1 MPRSSFDRH
10 DTARRRR
17 RRVTAVLVAALTAA
31 GLTVGP
37 AAPAQAVACGG
48 SAQNGL
54 TISAGHDAVFYTDLG
69 AGFDAAYLG
78 YRIANSGSARTNLW
92 VAVGGFTGGSVALA
106 DTAAARRQIASLAGG
121 ASASSFFLT
130 KASAVTAAAQTHTV
144 TVYDRRPD
152 LTGATTLASCDFTFT
167 SVASTIGANANKVTA
182 IGSAPSSPS
191 IGETVTVTV
200 DGQTGTTSGA
210 VWVSPAAQSS
220 WPARSLRLEATT
232 LAVDTDGN
240 GTADQTYT
248 DQLFIPANIASLYTS
263 QTTYRATYVFRVTGA
278 TSTNPTIKPVA
289 QISSGGQFKHTGSYP
304 TLPAIASSG
313 ATASIALAKTLPV
326 GVAGLPTTTSPNGVG
341 GATTYAEVPYRI
353 TGSVSGGGTAVVD
366 EYVDVPATGMIF
378 KAGSA
383 TLTDAAGNA
392 SAVTGD
398 PSGSTADTGARAG
411 ALHFTGP
418 FSATSGTAARIDYTM
433 YVPLTAGSYA
443 NQAFATINGT
453 TIGASASSVPTV
465 TVTANGSTLT
475 GSSTGTSGSGTAAQT
490 ITFAAPSDVALATG
504 SRTVTATSTSGLTVA
519 FTGSTPSVCTVSGST
534 VTLVSAGTCTLSATQ
549 AGDATWAAAAS
560 VTRSFQISALSPQ
573 TVTFA
578 QPADVTLAD
587 GNTTLTATASSGL
600 AVSFGSATPGVCTVS
615 GTTLTLVSAGTC
627 TVTAD
632 QAGGSGY
639 SPAATVTR
647 SLQVTVLP
655 AQTITFAAP
664 VDTVLLPSTRTV
676 SAASSSGLTVTVTSS
691 TTGVC
696 TVSGT
701 TLTLVATGTCTLA
714 ADQAGNGSYAAASTV
729 TRSFTVD
736 RAPQTITFG
745 QPADVPVLPSP
756 ITAAASADSG
766 LAVAFTSSTTGVCT
780 VSGTTV
786 TLVAVGTCTMS
797 ADQPG
802 TSVYAA
808 ATTATR
814 SFAVTT
820 VPQTIS
826 FADPGTVGLAAGTVP
841 LSATAVSGLTV
852 SFTGST
858 PAVCTVA
865 GTTVTLVSDGTCTMT
880 ADQLG
885 DSTYA
890 AAAPVTRSFTV
901 TPVPSLPA
909 SPAPTPTPTPAP
921 TLSPT
926 PSAPP
931 VVTTGGGQQSATV
944 TVPTGGSVTI
954 TAPGAAAGATP
965 TVVVLPGQG
974 TYTLDPA
981 TGTITF
987 TPAPGFVGTPD
998 PVTYQVSVGSQVST
1012 ATYTPTVVAVAM
1024 PPASG
1029 GAVRGLPVT
1038 VTPRGSLG
1046 GPAIVPGSVRL
1057 VALDGRVA
1065 TTVTVLSKGRYDVD
1079 TASGAVTFWP
1089 LPAFAGTASVLY
1101 RVIDVEGTMLEST
1114 LVTQLEEWAPA
1125 AGTAIVDAGATAS
1138 VVVTGIPAG
1147 AVLSVPR
1154 TVAGAGAVSWSR
1166 GRVHLATRPG
1176 DAGRVRVPVTVT
1188 NGVST
1193 QRTDAVITV
1202 RPAAPS
1208 DRRFAVIDGGRTV
1221 VRWSWP
1227 AGTPRRAVTVTV
1239 GGRTACRSSGRFC
1252 VVPAVLGPADGVRL
1266 VATAAGL
1273 SSRPAAATHRASGCV
1288 RVGAVYFG
1296 VDSSRLTPA
1305 TRARLDRLATVLAG
1319 GGFGSACL
1327 TGHTDG
1333 SAGDAYNLALS
1344 ARRVQAVSQ
1353 YLRAHTRSIRFSL
1366 RYVGERSP
1374 ALPEDGGAGR
1384 AANRRVE
1391 IAVG

>member
-1 MPRSSFDRH
+1 MGPTLDLPATPHRRGRRT
-10 DTARRRR
+10 TAL
-17 RRVTAVLVAALTAA
+17 LVAALAAA

-48 SAQNGL
+48 AAQNGL

-69 AGFDAAYLG
+69 AGFDSAYLG
-78 YRIANSGSARTNLW
+78 YRIANSGSSRTNLW
-92 VAVGGFTGGSVALA
+92 VAVGGFTGGSVTLA

-130 KASAVTAAAQTHTV
+130 KATAVTAAAQTHTV

-152 LTGATTLASCDFTFT
+152 LTGATSLASCDFTFT

-182 IGSAPSSPS
+182 IGSTPSSPS

-210 VWVSPAAQSS
+210 MWVSPAAQSS
-220 WPARSLRLEATT
+220 WPARSLRLEGTT

-248 DQLFIPANIASLYTS
+248 DQLYIPANIASLYTS

-278 TSTNPTIKPVA
+278 TTTNPTIKPVA

-313 ATASIALAKTLPV
+313 ATASIALAKTLPA
-326 GVAGLPTTTSPNGVG
+326 GLAGLPTTSSPNGVP

-353 TGSVSGGGTAVVD
+353 TGSVSGSGTAVVD

-383 TLTDAAGNA
+383 RLTDAAGNT

-398 PSGSTADTGARAG
+398 PSGSTADTGSRAG

-418 FSATSGTAARIDYTM
+418 FSATSGAAARIDYTM

-465 TVTANGSTLT
+465 TVTADGTALT
-475 GSSTGTSGSGTAAQT
+475 GWSTGTSGSGTAAQT
-490 ITFAAPSDVALATG
+490 ITFATPPDVALAAGT
-504 SRTVTATSTSGLTVA
+504 RTVTATSTSGLTVA
-519 FTGSTPSVCTVSGST
+519 FTRSTPSVCSVSGST
-534 VTLVSAGTCTLSATQ
+534 VALVSSGTCTLTAAQ
-549 AGDATWAAAAS
+549 PGDATWAAAAA
-560 VTRSFQISALSPQ
+560 VTRSFQVSALSPQ
-573 TVTFA
+573 TVAFP

-587 GNTTLTATASSGL
+587 GNATLTATASSGL
-600 AVSFGSATPGVCTVS
+600 AVSFDSTTPGVCTVS
-615 GTTLTLVSAGTC
+615 AGTLTLVSAGTC

-639 SPAATVTR
+639 SPAPTVTR

-655 AQTITFAAP
+655 AQTITFAQPA
-664 VDTVLLPSTRTV
+664 DTVLLPSTRTV
-676 SAASSSGLTVTVTSS
+676 SAASSSGLPVTVNSS

-736 RAPQTITFG
+736 RAPQTITFA
-745 QPADVPVLPSP
+745 QPADVPVLPSTA
-756 ITAAASADSG
+756 TAAATADSG
-766 LAVAFTSSTTGVCT
+766 LTVAFTSATTGVCT
-780 VSGTTV
+780 ISGSTV
-786 TLVAVGTCTMS
+786 TLVAVGTCTLA
-797 ADQPG
+797 ADQAG
-802 TSVYAA
+802 TSVYAP
-808 ATTATR
+808 ATTVTR

-820 VPQTIS
+820 APQTIT
-826 FADPGTVGLAAGTVP
+826 FTDPGTVGLGTGTV
-841 LSATAVSGLTV
+841 LLAATAGSGLQV

-865 GTTVTLVSDGTCTMT
+865 GATVTLVSDGTCTVT

-885 DSTYA
+885 NGTYA
-890 AAAPVTRSFTV
+890 AAAPVSHSFTV
-901 TPVPSLPA
+901 TPVPAPPA
-909 SPAPTPTPTPAP
+909 ASTPSPTPTPT
-921 TLSPT
+921 
-926 PSAPP
+926 APP
-931 VVTTGGGQQSATV
+931 VATTGGGTQSATV
-944 TVPTGGSVTI
+944 TVPAGGSVTI
-954 TAPGAAAGATP
+954 TAPGAAAGSTP

-974 TYTLDPA
+974 TYTLALDTA
-981 TGTITF
+981 TITF

-998 PVTYQVSVGSQVST
+998 PVTYHVGVGSQVGT
-1012 ATYTPTVVAVAM
+1012 ATYTPTVVAVAV
-1024 PPASG
+1024 PSSAG
-1029 GAVRGLPVT
+1029 GAVRGLSVT
-1038 VTPRGSLG
+1038 VTPNASSG

-1057 VALDGRVA
+1057 VAPDGRIA
-1065 TTVTVLSKGRYDVD
+1065 TTMTIVAKGRYDVD
-1079 TASGAVTFWP
+1079 TGSGAVTFSP
-1089 LPAFAGTASVLY
+1089 LPSFAGTASVVY
-1101 RVIDVEGTMLEST
+1101 RVLDVEGTMLEST
-1114 LVTQLEEWAPA
+1114 LVTEIEEWGPA
-1125 AGTAIVDAGATAS
+1125 AGTAVVDAGATAS
-1138 VVVTGIPAG
+1138 VVLTGVPSG
-1147 AVLSVPR
+1147 AVVRVPR
-1154 TVAGAGAVSWSR
+1154 TVAGAGAASWSG
-1166 GRVHLATRPG
+1166 GRVHLTTRPG

-1193 QRTDAVITV
+1193 QRTDAVVTI
-1202 RPAAPS
+1202 RPAAPT
-1208 DRRFAVIDGGRTV
+1208 DRRFTVVDGGRTV

-1227 AGTPRRAVTVTV
+1227 EGTPRRAVTVTV
-1239 GGRTACRSSGRFC
+1239 GGRTACRGSGRFC
-1252 VVPAVLGPADGVRL
+1252 VVPAVLGPTSGVRL
-1266 VATAAGL
+1266 VATAAGQR
-1273 SSRPAAATHRASGCV
+1273 SRPAAASYRAAGCV

-1296 VDSSRLTPA
+1296 VDSARLTAA
-1305 TRARLDRLATVLAG
+1305 TRHRLDGLAATLAG

-1327 TGHTDG
+1327 AGHTDG

-1344 ARRVQAVSQ
+1344 ARRVQAVAR
-1353 YLRAHTRSIRFSL
+1353 YLQARTRSIRFTL
-1366 RYVGERSP
+1366 RYVGERVP
-1374 ALPEDGGAGR
+1374 ARPEDDGAGR